1 MKISRLEI
9 FGFKSFLERIVLPVD
24 QGITAIVG
32 PNGCGK
38 SNIVDALRWVFG
50 ETRASQL
57 RGALLEDVIF
67 NGTETLRPL
76 GLAEVS
82 IVIATDKES
91 LYEDILS
98 QKKASDAAVLQSVEQ
113 YDQLGD
119 ADRAAEEQIE
129 LEERG
134 LNSEGPSDSDSST
147 ESSST
152 RPRFTVI
159 DGALSQ
165 RTIDPES
172 EPLQQS
178 EELLGSSVQD
188 SENPDS
194 DKAESEARVLSGQA
208 FEQQNQGQSQLE
220 SNLAFDADKI
230 EEDPAL
236 ARFAWLKLSRE
247 VEITRRLYRSGES
260 EFFIN
265 KVACRLRD
273 LKDLFRLLGLGARSY
288 TLVAQ
293 GEVSK
298 IITSKPEERRL
309 MIEEAAGVSGVR
321 ERLAAAEKR
330 LDETKLSLTRLN
342 DLLIEVTRQVN
353 SLRVQ
358 ATRAKNRAELKERLK
373 FLDLSV
379 IGDRF
384 RNFSERGAAV
394 EAEVQGL
401 RERELYSKEQLDLL
415 LETEESI
422 QRELVE
428 YNSRRETISQQL
440 RRGRTELAAHQAQRN
455 ALESEA
461 LAIEQQLRNK
471 SQQFEEIAQRAE
483 VTNEQLENAK
493 IELEQFTDSITLL
506 QARMNSLEKSSTEEL
521 QLAAAAL
528 EAARNQSAAS
538 SSTYMEARSK
548 SLNLRTRIEA
558 LDEQLNSA
566 VSEDASD
573 SMKSVLSALTP
584 LLSHIHAGDE
594 YRKALEVSIAH
605 CADLQ
610 VCKEDVSSFVSRLI
624 ESGDL
629 ASAKS
634 SLKIISLSQKADQH
648 QSGQQKLSLSQPRL
662 LSLLEVN
669 QEYAQLFEALL
680 GQVYLCESI
689 PEALGVFE
697 QLNEP
702 GLAAGLILVTKGG
715 ELLSSDGF
723 ALYRESSGPVEK
735 YARRRELASELEEC
749 ERLLAAADSEKNQLH
764 AALGEAE
771 LFHAEALQRSMESEQ
786 EIRRLSSELGAT
798 RGKAEVIS
806 RLVSQLGD
814 EKQTLESSQG
824 GWQEQKH
831 SISLRLDELR
841 DMLEVS
847 AESASALMD
856 QETLD
861 QLEEQLEEINCRGKE
876 VIDSLEE
883 RSKARDQARAEYEEL
898 TGLRS
903 RAEFELEKIV
913 LAREASEARLHD
925 LYPEINAENLLS
937 QQELTE
943 EERATYAEEAERLRT
958 RIQRE
963 GEVDPESIVLFEQ
976 EEARLNELKVQ
987 KSDLEAAEKTLAETV
1002 TQLSDLARKRFL
1014 ETFKIVQANFARL
1027 IPRVFGGGFG
1037 SLQLEN
1043 HENPFE
1049 GGIEVSVRPP
1059 GKKPKSIELLSGG
1072 ERALCAIAMI
1082 FSMFL
1087 HKPSPLCVLDE
1098 VDAPLDEANLR
1109 RYLMMVREMSSVT
1122 QFFMI
1127 SHNKEAMA
1135 AADRLVGV
1143 TQEQP
1148 GASQI
1153 VTVSLEQALAH
1164 VA

>member
-9 FGFKSFLERIVLPVD
+9 FGFKSFLERVVLPID

-82 IVIATDKES
+82 LVIATDKAS
-91 LYEDILS
+91 LYEDILN
-98 QKKASDAAVLQSVEQ
+98 QKRISEAAVRQSVEQ
-113 YDQLGD
+113 SE
-119 ADRAAEEQIE
+119 AEEEKIHLVE
-129 LEERG
+129 NE
-134 LNSEGPSDSDSST
+134 SETSQADSENQEAPT
-147 ESSST
+147 G
-152 RPRFTVI
+152 RPKLTVI

-165 RTIDPES
+165 KSVETEAAV
-172 EPLQQS
+172 S
-178 EELLGSSVQD
+178 EELEEQEPEEIESAEEVAAVSPEISAD
-188 SENPDS
+188 SEF
-194 DKAESEARVLSGQA
+194 KV
-208 FEQQNQGQSQLE
+208 
-220 SNLAFDADKI
+220 

-236 ARFAWLKLSRE
+236 ARFSWLQLSRE

-293 GEVSK
+293 GEVSR

-330 LDETKLSLTRLN
+330 LEDTKLSLTRLN
-342 DLLIEVTRQVN
+342 DLLVEVTRQVN

-358 ATRAKNRAELKERLK
+358 ATRAKNRAEIKERLK

-379 IGDRF
+379 IGNRL
-384 RNFSERGAAV
+384 RSFSERGAGI
-394 EAEVQGL
+394 EEEVNQL
-401 RERELYSKEQLDLL
+401 KEREFNSKEQLDSLL
-415 LETEESI
+415 QTEESI

-440 RRGRTELAAHQAQRN
+440 RRGRAELAARQDKRS

-461 LAIEQQLRNK
+461 QAIEQQLRSK
-471 SQQFEEIAQRAE
+471 ISQFDEISQRAE
-483 VTNEQLENAK
+483 MTNEQLENAQH
-493 IELEQFTDSITLL
+493 ELEQFTESIASL
-506 QARMNSLEKSSTEEL
+506 QTKMSSLEKSSSEEL
-521 QLAAAAL
+521 QLASLAL
-528 EAARNQSAAS
+528 EAARDESVNGVNAYQ
-538 SSTYMEARSK
+538 EARANTQTIK
-548 SLNLRTRIEA
+548 ARIEA
-558 LDEQLNSA
+558 LDEQLNFRNSGTEVSA
-566 VSEDASD
+566 
-573 SMKSVLSALTP
+573 SMKEALAALSP
-584 LLSHIHAGDE
+584 LLSHVHASDE
-594 YRKALEVSIAH
+594 FRKALEVSIAH

-610 VCKEDVSSFVSRLI
+610 ICDDVPAFVAKLL
-624 ESGDL
+624 ESGNLQD
-629 ASAKS
+629 ACS
-634 SLKIISLSQKADQH
+634 SLKVVSLPKSKAPRA
-648 QSGQQKLSLSQPRL
+648 QSSLTQTRL
-662 LSLLEVN
+662 LSVLEIT
-669 QEYAQLFEALL
+669 EGYAPLFDELL
-680 GQVYLCESI
+680 GEVFLCESI
-689 PEALGVFE
+689 E
-697 QLNEP
+697 QGLTLIENEKLSNP
-702 GLAAGLILVTKGG
+702 DTQAIFVTRTG
-715 ELLSSDGF
+715 ELISSDSF
-723 ALYRESSGPVEK
+723 ALFRESSGPVERF
-735 YARRRELASELEEC
+735 ARRRDLAIELEESERILAKANFEK
-749 ERLLAAADSEKNQLH
+749 ERLQIVLMESEQSH
-764 AALGEAE
+764 SD
-771 LFHAEALQRSMESEQ
+771 ALQRSLESEL
-786 EIRRLSSELGAT
+786 EIRSITSELGAM

-806 RLVSQLGD
+806 RLVSQLTE
-814 EKQTLESSQG
+814 EKSNLDASQG
-824 GWQEQKH
+824 DWNVEKTTL
-831 SISLRLDELR
+831 SARLEEVR
-841 DMLEVS
+841 EMLNLSSDSDSVP
-847 AESASALMD
+847 MD
-856 QETLD
+856 QDTLD
-861 QLEEQLEEINCRGKE
+861 QLEEQLDEINSRGKE

-883 RSKARDQARAEYEEL
+883 RSKARDHARSEYEEL
-898 TGLRS
+898 TALRS
-903 RAEFELEKIV
+903 RAEFEFEKII
-913 LAREASEARLHD
+913 LERQASEARLHD
-925 LYPEINAENLLS
+925 LYPEVEPATLLS
-937 QQELTE
+937 QEELSE
-943 EERATYAEEAERLRT
+943 EDQHSFAEEAERLRT

-963 GEVDPESIVLFEQ
+963 GEVDPASIELFEQ
-976 EEARLNELKVQ
+976 EEQRLNELKGQ
-987 KSDLEAAEKTLAETV
+987 KADLEAAEKTLAETV
-1002 TQLSDLARKRFL
+1002 LQLSELARKRFL
-1014 ETFKIVQANFARL
+1014 DTFKIVQANFARL

-1043 HENPFE
+1043 TDDPFE

-1153 VTVSLEQALAH
+1153 VTVSLEQAMAA